1 MRTFFS
7 VRVLRGLDDGNRAR
21 SPQIVA
27 LALNTLCVQ
36 LIILGME
43 LERHIVLL
51 LVGHHQIQIL
61 ATSAPHEG
69 GFAGIERQYIHTA
82 IFMDE
87 GPRGLVAS
95 RSLQT
100 LETTLKSA
108 DEAKFETNHRPK
120 DRLNAQRAS
129 GKSGFGQRVIHLH
142 IFLTPQQAN
151 ADKTLHYLISVHHH
165 LQVSF

>member
-1 MRTFFS
+1 MPLRAAHRKQGISLGLVTAEMRTFFS

-69 GFAGIERQYIHTA
+69 GFAGIECQYIHTA

-95 RSLQT
+95 RSRQT
-100 LETTLKSA
+100 SRDDA
-108 DEAKFETNHRPK
+108 
-120 DRLNAQRAS
+120 
-129 GKSGFGQRVIHLH
+129 
-142 IFLTPQQAN
+142 
-151 ADKTLHYLISVHHH
+151 
-165 LQVSF
+165 